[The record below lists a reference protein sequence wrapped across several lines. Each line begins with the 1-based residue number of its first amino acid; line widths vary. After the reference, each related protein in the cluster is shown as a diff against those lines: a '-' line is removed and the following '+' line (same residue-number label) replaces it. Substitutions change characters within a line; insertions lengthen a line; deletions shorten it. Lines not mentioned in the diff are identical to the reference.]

1 MIKYCMYISHDC
13 HGLQTKGTAWI
24 AAIIATTTKGRVIGV
39 LLKIPG
45 TAVTL
50 NLIDLKRKVNLTK
63 LKRERCV
70 CGEGGDR
77 KEKSILLHSSS
88 KLTAAQSECREGE
101 DFCRIISHLTFA
113 LRQAV

>member
-1 MIKYCMYISHDC
+1 MAAMVYRLKA
-13 HGLQTKGTAWI
+13 QQWV

-50 NLIDLKRKVNLTK
+50 NLIDLKRKFNLTK